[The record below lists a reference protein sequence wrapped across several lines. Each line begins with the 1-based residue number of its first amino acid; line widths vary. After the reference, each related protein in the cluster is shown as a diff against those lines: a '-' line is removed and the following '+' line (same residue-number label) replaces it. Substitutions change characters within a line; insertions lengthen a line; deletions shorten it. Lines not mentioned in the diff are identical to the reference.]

1 MATRYRIDRC
11 PFFGALG
18 TNKSHVVNE
27 QESHLHG
34 PGNTISHAL
43 HQQKTVGQRS
53 LNSLRFS
60 QGAHHPKLFWNGSL
74 TSLACNKVRKVENA
88 MKNTNTRNFDDRRAK
103 RNTPLHGRNSFI
115 KSHRFK
121 SEVSLAAQL
130 VTTRGPARER
140 GAALGR
146 VKEGTRG
153 AVTQIRVP
161 RDMVPVSLSQ
171 IHAFCDHSYPSQAAE
186 SPETGV
192 HGSCCGR
199 EIGWFR
205 TGHAEAVHPMPN
217 VLGSQC
223 GRDSM
228 GTDIKDPEADG
239 SSFVETLSGN
249 GQPHELAKP
258 WDDHGNNSKGY
269 IGRLAQDESHGCR
282 KEECASGRST
292 LAMIMDQVPTDS
304 FHAGKYEDIELFRI
318 TLTDRGESH

>member
-1 MATRYRIDRC
+1 MMM
-11 PFFGALG
+11 
-18 TNKSHVVNE
+18 NE
-27 QESHLHG
+27 RQQENGKNCLLYTTLYTSRKRLARG
-34 PGNTISHAL
+34 D
-43 HQQKTVGQRS
+43 
-53 LNSLRFS
+53 
-60 QGAHHPKLFWNGSL
+60 AHHPQLFWNGSL

-171 IHAFCDHSYPSQAAE
+171 TTVQRMVVKFVTAKIQVTPVKRLSLLRLEFMGAVVVVRLAGFVQGTLKLYIQCL
-186 SPETGV
+186 TF
-192 HGSCCGR
+192 
-199 EIGWFR
+199 W
-205 TGHAEAVHPMPN
+205 GH
-217 VLGSQC
+217 
-223 GRDSM
+223 
-228 GTDIKDPEADG
+228 KDPEADG

>member
-1 MATRYRIDRC
+1 
-11 PFFGALG
+11 
-18 TNKSHVVNE
+18 
-27 QESHLHG
+27 
-34 PGNTISHAL
+34 
-43 HQQKTVGQRS
+43 
-53 LNSLRFS
+53 
-60 QGAHHPKLFWNGSL
+60 
-74 TSLACNKVRKVENA
+74 

-161 RDMVPVSLSQ
+161 RDMVPVSLNSG
-171 IHAFCDHSYPSQAAE
+171 YPSQAAE
-186 SPETGV
+186 SPETGFMGAV
-192 HGSCCGR
+192 VVVRLAGFVQGTLKLYIQCLTF
-199 EIGWFR
+199 W
-205 TGHAEAVHPMPN
+205 GH
-217 VLGSQC
+217 
-223 GRDSM
+223 
-228 GTDIKDPEADG
+228 KDPEADG
-239 SSFVETLSGN
+239 SSFVEILSGN

-269 IGRLAQDESHGCR
+269 ISRLAQDESHGCR

-292 LAMIMDQVPTDS
+292 LAMIMDHVPTDS

>member
-1 MATRYRIDRC
+1 
-11 PFFGALG
+11 
-18 TNKSHVVNE
+18 
-27 QESHLHG
+27 
-34 PGNTISHAL
+34 
-43 HQQKTVGQRS
+43 
-53 LNSLRFS
+53 
-60 QGAHHPKLFWNGSL
+60 
-74 TSLACNKVRKVENA
+74 

-140 GAALGR
+140 GAAL
-146 VKEGTRG
+146 E
-153 AVTQIRVP
+153 
-161 RDMVPVSLSQ
+161 
-171 IHAFCDHSYPSQAAE
+171 
-186 SPETGV
+186 
-192 HGSCCGR
+192 
-199 EIGWFR
+199 
-205 TGHAEAVHPMPN
+205 
-217 VLGSQC
+217 
-223 GRDSM
+223 
-228 GTDIKDPEADG
+228 DPEADG